1 MYGCRAACLKL
12 LYNMDIKLLLQ
23 IVGVALGLLYLYF
36 EYKAN
41 IWLWIVGLIMP
52 VVHGLL
58 YYRSGLYADCAM
70 EAYYILAGIY
80 GLAVWLRRGA
90 NGQPKSRITHATA
103 RVWGIAAVM
112 YTVAHVVIYYL
123 LSTFTDSTVP
133 AWDSF
138 TTACSVVAYWMLSR
152 KYVEQWLVW
161 LVVDVVTVGLYI
173 YKDIPLTA
181 GLYALYSVLA
191 VVGYM
196 RWRRVVS
203 AQS

>member
-1 MYGCRAACLKL
+1 MGVAGYGLRKPIK
-12 LYNMDIKLLLQ
+12 MDYKLLLQ
-23 IVGVALGLLYLYF
+23 IIGVALGLLYLYL

-41 IWLWIVGLIMP
+41 IWLWVVGLIMP

-70 EAYYILAGIY
+70 EVYYILAGVY
-80 GLAVWLRRGA
+80 GLSVWLRRG
-90 NGQPKSRITHATA
+90 GVQKESKFKISHASLK
-103 RVWGIAAVM
+103 VWGVAVVV
-112 YTVAHVVIYYL
+112 YAILHAVIYYL
-123 LSTFTDSTVP
+123 LVTFTDSTVP
-133 AWDSF
+133 VWDSF

-161 LVVDVVTVGLYI
+161 LVVDVVTVGLYF

-191 VVGYM
+191 IVGYM
-196 RWRRVVS
+196 RWRRM
-203 AQS
+203 AMQ